1 MALGTIV
8 LFCTDFFK
16 QWLWWVWHRVSK
28 KMYKIATCDVVDV
41 IVMLGY
47 SLCNMQRYNSILL
60 TTGENIKKLRRLQK
74 LSQEDLAA
82 LIGIHRN
89 NLSKIETGKV
99 NIPLITLFKIAQAL
113 KTSSQDLLPF

>member
-1 MALGTIV
+1 
-8 LFCTDFFK
+8 
-16 QWLWWVWHRVSK
+16 
-28 KMYKIATCDVVDV
+28 MYKIATYDVVDV